1 MVKTIG
7 HFKYHRFEVIFTC
20 DEDAGVANVTMKEH
34 GLVRDSTDHTFE
46 SFDSNFIASARSHF
60 ENCVG
65 RALCYTSK
73 SDVELFV
80 QQGK

>member
-1 MVKTIG
+1 MTTVIG

-20 DEDAGVANVTMKEH
+20 DEDAGVANVTMKERD
-34 GLVRDSTDHTFE
+34 LVRDSTDHTFE

-65 RALCYTSK
+65 HAMCYTSK

-80 QQGK
+80 EHGR